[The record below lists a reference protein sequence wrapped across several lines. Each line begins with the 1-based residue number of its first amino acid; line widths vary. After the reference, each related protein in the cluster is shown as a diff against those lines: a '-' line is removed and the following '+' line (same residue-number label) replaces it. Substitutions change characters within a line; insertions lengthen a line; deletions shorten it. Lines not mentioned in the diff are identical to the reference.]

1 MKNDRLFA
9 LGIGDERL
17 HTWINP
23 EITSLGLARRFGIEI
38 SQCHFKLYCNLFQ
51 TLAAPLPR
59 LIPLGVATSTAR
71 SGFVRHGFVGMIL
84 AGSHILASTRVGEL
98 AEAVN

>member
-38 SQCHFKLYCNLFQ
+38 SQCHFKLFCNFFQ
-51 TLAAPLPR
+51 TLAASLPR
-59 LIPLGVATSTAR
+59 LIPLGVATSTTR
-71 SGFVRHGFVGMIL
+71 RRLIGHGFV
-84 AGSHILASTRVGEL
+84 
-98 AEAVN
+98 